1 MTNSVILGNMNDE
14 KYMQRC
20 LELASKGRQNVKPN
34 PMVGCV
40 IVYNGKIIGESY
52 HKEYGKPHAE
62 VNAINSVKNQELLK
76 DSTLYVNLEPCAH
89 YGKTPPCSDLII
101 SKKIKR
107 VVIGCQ
113 DSYDKVAGKGIE
125 KMQKSGIQVD
135 VGILEKESL
144 QLNQAFFTYHKKQ
157 RPYIILKW
165 AQTLDGFIDVIRQA
179 EDPIGINWIT
189 HPNLR
194 LPVHKWRSEETAILV
209 GAGTAINDNPRL
221 DTRDWFGKNP
231 LRILFAQKDK
241 INFKWNLIDDSTPT
255 IVFTDSEI
263 DNKKSTVFHKID
275 FNDKPVE
282 EMLKILY
289 SKDIQTIIV
298 EGGQIMLQS
307 FIDKNLWDEARI
319 LIGDKT
325 FGKGLEAPK
334 IPVRH
339 KKNCRY
345 SNDTIVHYFNQQL

>member
-1 MTNSVILGNMNDE
+1 MTIDE

-40 IVYNGKIIGESY
+40 IVHKEKIIGESY

-62 VNAINSVKNQELLK
+62 VNAINSVENQELLRE
-76 DSTLYVNLEPCAH
+76 STLYVNLEPCAH
-89 YGKTPPCSDLII
+89 HGKTPPCSDLIV
-101 SKKIKR
+101 SKSIKR
-107 VVIGCQ
+107 VVIGCK
-113 DSYDKVAGKGIE
+113 DSFAKVAGKGIE
-125 KMQKSGIQVD
+125 KMQKAGIQVD

-144 QLNQAFFTYHKKQ
+144 MLNQTFFTFHQKQ

-165 AQTLDGFIDVIRQA
+165 AQTLDGYIDVIRQP

-194 LPVHKWRSEETAILV
+194 LPVHKWRSEEMGILV
-209 GAGTAINDNPRL
+209 GAGTATNDNPRL
-221 DTRDWFGKNP
+221 DTREWFGKNP
-231 LRILFAQKDK
+231 VRILFAEKEK
-241 INFKWNLIDDSTPT
+241 INLMWHLLDESTNT
-255 IVFTDSEI
+255 LVFTDSYIE
-263 DNKKSTVFHKID
+263 NSKSTTYHKID
-275 FNDKPVE
+275 FLKNPIE
-282 EMLKILY
+282 QMLEILY
-289 SKDIQTIIV
+289 QYEIQSVIV
-298 EGGQIMLQS
+298 EGGQMMLQS
-307 FIDKNLWDEARI
+307 FIDENLWDEARL

-345 SNDTIVHYFNQQL
+345 SNDTIVHYFNTEL

>member
-1 MTNSVILGNMNDE
+1 MTIDE

-34 PMVGCV
+34 PLVGCV
-40 IVYNGKIIGESY
+40 IVHDGKIIGESY

-62 VNAINSVKNQELLK
+62 VNAINSVKNQSLLK
-76 DSTLYVNLEPCAH
+76 ESTLYVNLEPCAH
-89 YGKTPPCSDLII
+89 FGKTPPCSDLIV
-101 SKKIKR
+101 SKNIKR
-107 VVIGCQ
+107 VVIGCK
-113 DSYDKVAGKGIE
+113 DSFAKVAGKGIE
-125 KMQKSGIQVD
+125 KMQKAGIQVE
-135 VGILEKESL
+135 VGVLEQESL
-144 QLNQAFFTYHKKQ
+144 KLNQAFFTFHKNK

-165 AQTLDGFIDVIRQA
+165 AQTLDGFIDVIRQP

-194 LPVHKWRSEETAILV
+194 LPVHKWRSEETSILV

-221 DTRDWFGKNP
+221 DTREWFGENP
-231 LRILFAQKDK
+231 TRILFAQKEK
-241 INFKWNLIDDSTPT
+241 INFEWHLLDDSITT
-255 IVFTDSEI
+255 FVFSDIEI
-263 DNKKSTVFHKID
+263 ENKNSTSFFKID
-275 FNDKPVE
+275 FSNNPIKQ
-282 EMLKILY
+282 MLDILY
-289 SKDIQTIIV
+289 KKDIQTIIV
-298 EGGQIMLQS
+298 EGGQMMLQS
-307 FIDKNLWDEARI
+307 FIDINLWDEARV

-345 SNDTIVHYFNQQL
+345 SKDTIVHYFNEED

>member
-1 MTNSVILGNMNDE
+1 MTIDE

-62 VNAINSVKNQELLK
+62 VNAINSVKDLSLLK
-76 DSTLYVNLEPCAH
+76 ESTLYVNLEPCAH
-89 YGKTPPCSDLII
+89 HGKTPPCSDLII
-101 SKKIKR
+101 SKNIKR
-107 VVIGCQ
+107 VVIGCK
-113 DSYDKVAGKGIE
+113 DSYAKVAGKGIE
-125 KMQKSGIQVD
+125 KMQKAGILVD
-135 VGILEKESL
+135 VGVLEQESL
-144 QLNQAFFTYHKKQ
+144 KLNQAFFTFHNNK

-165 AQTLDGFIDVIRQA
+165 AQTLDGFIDVIRQP

-194 LPVHKWRSEETAILV
+194 LPVHKWRSEETSILV

-221 DTRDWFGKNP
+221 DTREWFGKNP
-231 LRILFAQKDK
+231 IRILFAQKEK
-241 INFKWNLIDDSTPT
+241 INFDWHLLDDSITT
-255 IVFTDSEI
+255 IVFTDIEI
-263 DNKKSTVFHKID
+263 ENKNSTSFFKID
-275 FNDKPVE
+275 FAINPIKQ
-282 EMLKILY
+282 MLDILY
-289 SKDIQTIIV
+289 KKDIQTIIV
-298 EGGQIMLQS
+298 EGGQMMLQS
-307 FIDKNLWDEARI
+307 FIDLNLWDEARV

-345 SNDTIVHYFNQQL
+345 SKDTIVHYFNE